1 MVNKTIFNFR
11 NIIKNY
17 DGIERRKLNI
27 DFDKSLGD
35 IGKKLVSYL
44 SKGVDVSKYT
54 EEDIVERL
62 SWLGFKARGI
72 VRSKEDVVAIS
83 DTFSSPYDSMV
94 ISLGEPTLG
103 FELDTGNISADE
115 QREKG
120 LPVTL
125 NFLFLIDNKKV
136 NFPFWV
142 YYKREPWF
150 RFSNISLEKL
160 IALSDVV
167 KIVDDSLL
175 VYEDKLNEYKH
186 LRYNHLLSLCTGD
199 DEGELNYYKRRLES
213 GRYDISRERTINDLC
228 SILISSGKDKR
239 KATANRFLNNAI
251 VEVWRSAYRS
261 IIVEQGIRKYEKDL
275 SSDYARSWETKKN
288 IPLKVQEAMKNS
300 PFLNSGFLEVEYDAE
315 TDLSKLPPIY
325 KNWVSLY
332 EVLPKPKEKVNS
344 LRFRKLGNHKASGL
358 YFPAVNCIAIDLR
371 IITSMVHEYGHY
383 LDRKLPLGTGDLS
396 LEDDFQ
402 EIYDPYFDYLS
413 KYKDKELSSGKFDF
427 GYYTTP
433 TEVFARAF
441 EIFVSSEIDVN
452 YVLVNSITEYREGLP
467 YRFLIE
473 NYDLVL
479 KYFTNLF
486 NKYNCPIRKAE
497 KVDEFVSNKD
507 FPTGVSSKE
516 TENSIDDVRKE
527 YGDKGFV
534 FFVSVQKVRENVHVI
549 SETKLLANG
558 AFISN
563 GFIVKGK
570 SNKFTETSLSK
581 VLTSKTLYIDFKK
594 IVQKNCT
601 SILST
606 CSLNSVSNYKG
617 LEARVTEIEE
627 LILESI

>member
-1 MVNKTIFNFR
+1 
-11 NIIKNY
+11 
-17 DGIERRKLNI
+17 
-27 DFDKSLGD
+27 
-35 IGKKLVSYL
+35 
-44 SKGVDVSKYT
+44 
-54 EEDIVERL
+54 
-62 SWLGFKARGI
+62 
-72 VRSKEDVVAIS
+72 
-83 DTFSSPYDSMV
+83 MV
-94 ISLGEPTLG
+94 ISLGEPAFG
-103 FELDTGNISADE
+103 FELDLGYISAEE

-120 LPVTL
+120 LPVSSHFIFFT
-125 NFLFLIDNKKV
+125 DNKKV
-136 NFPFWV
+136 NFPFYV
-142 YYKREPWF
+142 YYKRDPWF

-175 VYEDKLNEYKH
+175 VHEDKLEEYKH
-186 LRYNHLLSLCTGD
+186 LKYKYLISLCTGD
-199 DEGELNYYKRRLES
+199 DKYGLDYHNRRLES
-213 GRYDISRERTINDLC
+213 GGYNISRVSTIYTLC
-228 SILISSGKDKR
+228 SLLIGSGKDKR
-239 KATANRFLNNAI
+239 KATDNRFLNDAI

-315 TDLSKLPPIY
+315 TDLSKLTPIY

-402 EIYDPYFDYLS
+402 EIYNPYFDYLS

-441 EIFVSSEIDVN
+441 EVFVSSEIDVN
-452 YVLVNSITEYREGLP
+452 YVLVKSITEYREKLP

-497 KVDEFVSNKD
+497 KVGEFVSTND
-507 FPTGVSSKE
+507 LSTGVSSKE

-534 FFVSVQKVRENVHVI
+534 FFVSVQKVSENVHVI

-563 GFIVKGK
+563 GFVVKGK
-570 SNKFTETSLSK
+570 SNKLTETSLSK

-606 CSLNSVSNYKG
+606 CSLNSVSNYKD
-617 LEARVTEIEE
+617 LEARVTEIEA

>member
-44 SKGVDVSKYT
+44 SKGVDVPKYT
-54 EEDIVERL
+54 EDDIVERL
-62 SWLGFKARGI
+62 SWLGFKVKGI

-83 DTFSSPYDSMV
+83 EDFSSPYDSMV

-103 FELDTGNISADE
+103 FELDTRNISADE

-125 NFLFLIDNKKV
+125 NFLFLIDSKKV

-175 VYEDKLNEYKH
+175 IYENKLNEYKH
-186 LRYNHLLSLCTGD
+186 LRYKNLISLCTGD
-199 DEGELNYYKRRLES
+199 EDELNYYSRRLES
-213 GRYDISRERTINDLC
+213 GSYDISRERTINDLC
-228 SILISSGKDKR
+228 SILIGSGKDKR
-239 KATANRFLNNAI
+239 KATANRFLNGAI

-300 PFLNSGFLEVEYDAE
+300 PFLNAGFLEVEYDAE

-371 IITSMVHEYGHY
+371 TITSMVHEYGHY
-383 LDRKLPLGTGDLS
+383 LDRKLPLGAGDLS

-402 EIYDPYFDYLS
+402 EIYNPYFDYLS

-427 GYYTTP
+427 GYFTTP

-441 EIFVSSEIDVN
+441 EVFVSSEIDVN
-452 YVLVNSITEYREGLP
+452 YVLVNSITEYRKELP
-467 YRFLIE
+467 YKFLIE

-497 KVDEFVSNKD
+497 KVDEFVSSD
-507 FPTGVSSKE
+507 DLSTGVSSKE
-516 TENSIDDVRKE
+516 TENSIEDIRKE
-527 YGDKGFV
+527 YGNKGFV

-549 SETKLLANG
+549 SETKLLENG

-570 SNKFTETSLSK
+570 SNKLTETSLSK

-601 SILST
+601 TILST
-606 CSLNSVSNYKG
+606 CSLNSVSNYKE
-617 LEARVTEIEE
+617 LEARVTEIEA

>member
-17 DGIERRKLNI
+17 DGIEKRKLNI

-62 SWLGFKARGI
+62 SWLGFKVKGI
-72 VRSKEDVVAIS
+72 IKSKEDVVAIS

-103 FELDTGNISADE
+103 FELDTGNLSADE

-175 VYEDKLNEYKH
+175 IYENKLNEYKH
-186 LRYNHLLSLCTGD
+186 LRYKHLISLCTGD
-199 DEGELNYYKRRLES
+199 EDELNYYNSRLES
-213 GRYDISRERTINDLC
+213 GSYDISRERTLNDLC
-228 SILISSGKDKR
+228 SILIGSGKDKR
-239 KATANRFLNNAI
+239 KAIANRFLNDAI

-358 YFPAVNCIAIDLR
+358 YFPAVNCIAVDLR
-371 IITSMVHEYGHY
+371 TITSMVHEYGHY
-383 LDRKLPLGTGDLS
+383 LDRKLPLGAGDLS

-402 EIYDPYFDYLS
+402 EIYNPYFDYLS
-413 KYKDKELSSGKFDF
+413 KYKDKELSTGKFDF

-452 YVLVNSITEYREGLP
+452 YVLVNSITEYRKELP
-467 YRFLIE
+467 YKFLIE

-497 KVDEFVSNKD
+497 KVDEFVSNND
-507 FPTGVSSKE
+507 LSTGVSSKE
-516 TENSIDDVRKE
+516 TENSIEDVRKE

-549 SETKLLANG
+549 SETKLLENG

-570 SNKFTETSLSK
+570 SNKLTEISLSK

-601 SILST
+601 AILST
-606 CSLNSVSNYKG
+606 CSLNSVSNYKE
-617 LEARVTEIEE
+617 LEARVTEIEA